1 MLRRLFADEVH
12 GNYISRD
19 RVDPNPPCD
28 RASSSSKIYARCLVF
43 RPSIDN
49 FKHNRNASAVII
61 IGLEFRRQNG
71 IAPILRAICLKIS
84 NNILFREKRERR
96 NCENFMISITTFRLL
111 PWVILNTNIWG
122 NEGIMD
128 QKIA

>member
-19 RVDPNPPCD
+19 RVDPTPPCD

-71 IAPILRAICLKIS
+71 FSAICLKIS
-84 NNILFREKRERR
+84 NNILFREKREKR
-96 NCENFMISITTFRLL
+96 NCENFMISITTFRSL
-111 PWVILNTNIWG
+111 PWVILNINIWG
-122 NEGIMD
+122 NERIMD